1 MALAGTA
8 CGQEMT
14 LQEAAAAL
22 DDTLELTVVPDFGP
36 TVDSKEALTKDTAE
50 GAGLD
55 FPSRGN
61 MAPPEP
67 EVCLHTTLWH
77 GSPSLPPTTATFLWT
92 ALPDV
97 PQASSSVTL
106 VSRVSRL
113 AK

>member
-36 TVDSKEALTKDTAE
+36 TADSKEALTKDTAE

-55 FPSRGN
+55 FPSREN
-61 MAPPEP
+61 TAPPEP
-67 EVCLHTTLWH
+67 EVCLHTTLWY
-77 GSPSLPPTTATFLWT
+77 GSPSLPLTTATFLRT

-106 VSRVSRL
+106 VSGVPRL